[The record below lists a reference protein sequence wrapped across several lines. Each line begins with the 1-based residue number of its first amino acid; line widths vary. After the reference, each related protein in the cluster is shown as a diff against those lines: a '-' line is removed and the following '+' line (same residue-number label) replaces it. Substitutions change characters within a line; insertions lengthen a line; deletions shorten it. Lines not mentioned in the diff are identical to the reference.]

1 MQDRG
6 LQKESKMQIK
16 AVHMVTVNALPSND
30 MRLHGTFCKSSVLS
44 VLLLARIIVLEAP
57 PLPGKKDKLRIL
69 AWSFA
74 TQKSQHFLVLINGL
88 FRLIFTLGCLHYTP
102 PSAASPYSGRWP
114 STVDST
120 HVAKLSRRGW
130 SFNYEHFNFQQLLNC
145 TASYQLLTIT
155 HLYCQYFNFQQSLS
169 PVLPILVALAPMA
182 RIENHISSSKI

>member
-1 MQDRG
+1 
-6 LQKESKMQIK
+6 
-16 AVHMVTVNALPSND
+16 MVTVNALPSND

-57 PLPGKKDKLRIL
+57 SLPGNRDKLRIFTR
-69 AWSFA
+69 STV
-74 TQKSQHFLVLINGL
+74 TQKSQLIKGV

-145 TASYQLLTIT
+145 TASTST
-155 HLYCQYFNFQQSLS
+155 FNNYSS
-169 PVLPILVALAPMA
+169 ILPILQLSTITLTCTANTGCPCSHGKDRESHQFQQNLSRPRLA
-182 RIENHISSSKI
+182 

>member
-1 MQDRG
+1 
-6 LQKESKMQIK
+6 
-16 AVHMVTVNALPSND
+16 MVTVNALPSND

-57 PLPGKKDKLRIL
+57 SLPGNRDKLRIFTR
-69 AWSFA
+69 STV
-74 TQKSQHFLVLINGL
+74 TQKSQLIKGV

-155 HLYCQYFNFQQSLS
+155 HLYCQYFNFQQILS

>member
-1 MQDRG
+1 
-6 LQKESKMQIK
+6 
-16 AVHMVTVNALPSND
+16 MVTVNALPSND

-57 PLPGKKDKLRIL
+57 SLPGKKDKLRIF

-74 TQKSQHFLVLINGL
+74 TQKSQHFLVQINGL

-130 SFNYEHFNFQQLLNC
+130 SSNYEHFNFQQILNC
-145 TASYQLLTIT
+145 TASTST
-155 HLYCQYFNFQQSLS
+155 FNNYSS
-169 PVLPILVALAPMA
+169 ILPILQLSTNTLTCIANTGCPCSHGKDRESHQFQQNLSRPRLA
-182 RIENHISSSKI
+182 